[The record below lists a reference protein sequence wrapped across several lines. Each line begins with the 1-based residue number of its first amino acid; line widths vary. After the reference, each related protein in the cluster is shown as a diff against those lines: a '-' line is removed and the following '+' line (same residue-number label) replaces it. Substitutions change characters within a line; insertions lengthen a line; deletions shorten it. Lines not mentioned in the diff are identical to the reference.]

1 MNERRTLCE
10 RARTWAAL
18 APDGELSSFERR
30 LLDAHL
36 DRCTECGSFA
46 ASVAAVST
54 AIRAEPL
61 ESLPHPISLAGLARA
76 RARRFEPRRLLYS
89 TAAAAVA
96 VVALSLA
103 SGVALTGSH
112 ELTGAAASPLVVV
125 VGDIDE
131 QRDARDMRELR
142 RVQLVS
148 DIQPQTSSRMLQHF
162 GVAQGM

>member
-1 MNERRTLCE
+1 MSERRTLCE

-36 DRCTECGSFA
+36 HRCAECSAFA
-46 ASVAAVST
+46 ARVD
-54 AIRAEPL
+54 AISEALRAEPL
-61 ESLPHPISLAGLARA
+61 EPLPHPISLAGLVRS
-76 RARRFEPRRLLYS
+76 RARRYAPRRVFYS
-89 TAAAAVA
+89 TAAAAAA

-112 ELTGAAASPLVVV
+112 ELTGAATSPLVVV
-125 VGDIDE
+125 VGDGDE

-148 DIQPQTSSRMLQHF
+148 DIQPQTSSRAHHF
-162 GVAQGM
+162 GVAQGL